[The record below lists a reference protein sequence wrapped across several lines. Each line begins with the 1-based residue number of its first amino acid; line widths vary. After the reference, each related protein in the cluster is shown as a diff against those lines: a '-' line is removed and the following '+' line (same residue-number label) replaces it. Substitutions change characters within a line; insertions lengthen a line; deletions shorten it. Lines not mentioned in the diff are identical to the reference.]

1 MLPTEVGGPIDR
13 FVSEVIRAAPDR
25 IAGVYAAGA
34 LALDDFSV
42 KQSNIDLV
50 VVSDP
55 GLEPAQ
61 ISGLSRLEAGLRRA
75 GRPPAVWYTTWEE
88 IAREPRSDAPLETP
102 MTRELLRKDALAL
115 FGPDWPV
122 VCYDPDRFRSWCL
135 GRLRQMVEGDKGLL
149 LFRRVV
155 TPLVLEAA
163 RLTQGAVTGR
173 VFSKSAAGE
182 TVGQLVPAHFRRI
195 LTDAVGYRHGAQT
208 SMYWGPFERKY
219 DARVLLRHLLEA
231 AVSQAPSR

>member
-1 MLPTEVGGPIDR
+1 VGGPIYR
-13 FVSEVIRAAPDR
+13 FVSEVKEAATDQ

-55 GLEPAQ
+55 PLEPVQ
-61 ISGLSRLEAGLRRA
+61 ISSLTRLEGGLRRV

-88 IAREPRSDAPLETP
+88 IAGEPRSDAPLETP

-122 VCYDPDRFRSWCL
+122 VYYDPDRFRSWCL
-135 GRLRQMVEGDKGLL
+135 TRLRALVEDSKGLL

-231 AVSQAPSR
+231 AVSQAPSP